1 MNRIRV
7 LVVDDHLFFRGC
19 LIQWLNRQETLS
31 CCGEAGT
38 VAEARHA
45 VAELRPDL
53 VLLDLRLPDGDGMD
67 LIREL
72 SETHPQTRIIAL
84 SQLDED
90 TYAPRAL
97 RAGARGYVMKSE
109 ATEAALSA
117 IQTALRGETY
127 VSRRVAARLTRS
139 GVLLT

>member
-1 MNRIRV
+1 MNKTRV
-7 LVVDDHLFFRGC
+7 LVVDDHPFFRSGI
-19 LIQWLNRQETLS
+19 IQWLNRQETLT

-38 VAEARHA
+38 LAEARHA
-45 VAELRPDL
+45 VAELRPDV

-109 ATEAALSA
+109 ATETALSA

-127 VSRRVAARLTRS
+127 VSRRVAVRLTRS
-139 GVLLT
+139 GVLLP